1 MPNCTFKTLKQTVTL
16 PLFIFSPSPDLASL
30 VQPYSRSQPYRQE
43 SYSLFHTSY
52 TDPGKHH

>member
-16 PLFIFSPSPDLASL
+16 QLLIFSPSPDLASL
-30 VQPYSRSQPYRQE
+30 VQPCSKSQPYRQE

-52 TDPGKHH
+52 TDPGKRH